1 MEVIEFS
8 YPLFILISIVIF
20 CFMYFFKKRSLFYAL
35 CVGLYISFVICM
47 LFFPFVLDPGGVYH
61 FGEELRWAV
70 DFYLPSSK
78 LRRLPEYTLFHFA
91 LFIPF
96 GFILKKE
103 FSFKKTIMISIVV
116 IFGIENIQ
124 LLINFLSYYV
134 QYAYDFGDIII
145 HLCSTTIGILI
156 YYPVHYLYPHI
167 QKTIMKWTNIE

>member
-35 CVGLYISFVICM
+35 CVGLYVSFVICM

-103 FSFKKTIMISIVV
+103 FSFKKQS
-116 IFGIENIQ
+116 
-124 LLINFLSYYV
+124 
-134 QYAYDFGDIII
+134 
-145 HLCSTTIGILI
+145 
-156 YYPVHYLYPHI
+156 
-167 QKTIMKWTNIE
+167 

>member
-35 CVGLYISFVICM
+35 CVGLYISFVICI
-47 LFFPFVLDPGGVYH
+47 LFFPFVTNPGEYYR

-70 DFYLPSSK
+70 DFYPPSLKFK
-78 LRRLPEYTLFHFA
+78 LLPEYTLFHLA

-96 GFILKKE
+96 GFILRNE
-103 FSFKKTIMISIVV
+103 FSLKKTILISIAV

-145 HLCSTTIGILI
+145 HHMSISIGIVL

-167 QKTIMKWTNIE
+167 YKIVMKWTNTE